1 MGKISQYYR
10 IVTFLPIPTP
20 RKQAWKKDKTT
31 MSEEKRQGANAIRG
45 AETGREKIKRDK
57 KYKKRHMRQV
67 NERN

>member
-1 MGKISQYYR
+1 
-10 IVTFLPIPTP
+10 
-20 RKQAWKKDKTT
+20 